1 MSDYFDRIA
10 SRTLGMLPV
19 VHRRREPIFATS
31 VPAERDPFTADVFDD
46 AKMVEKTERGPD
58 RVGRVATASAPPL
71 DKQNDDVPQP
81 VSTPVVA
88 SELHERSSVAEPAI
102 VSSVRGFE
110 SVTIATEIAKFAEA
124 KDPVAPAIAPSSDKA
139 RVAIKV
145 DRRSNVDDRQQGQDA
160 ARESV
165 KLEAPDDRFE
175 NAPTSEAHVIAVESY
190 RASDRESDVVAAN
203 ESLPAIATK
212 INETE
217 PDRGRATASRMTTD
231 DTRRDDRAPTA
242 RDQPTDDE
250 ALTINVSIGRIDI
263 VRPTPPSPPSP
274 VARPSSPRPS
284 LDDYM
289 RIREKVRGR

>member
-19 VHRRREPIFATS
+19 VHRRREPIFAIP
-31 VPAERDPFTADVFDD
+31 VPAEHDPFAADVFDD
-46 AKMVEKTERGPD
+46 ADAVEKTERRPD

-71 DKQNDDVPQP
+71 DKQNDDLPQP
-81 VSTPVVA
+81 VSTPGVA
-88 SELHERSSVAEPAI
+88 SKSLERSSVAEPAI

-110 SVTIATEIAKFAEA
+110 SVTIATDIAKFAEA
-124 KDPVAPAIAPSSDKA
+124 KDPVALAIAPSSDKA
-139 RVAIKV
+139 SVDIKT
-145 DRRSNVDDRQQGQDA
+145 DRIRNVDDRQQGRDV

-165 KLEAPDDRFE
+165 TLGAPDDRVE
-175 NAPTSEAHVIAVESY
+175 NVSTSDVHVIAVESY
-190 RASDRESDVVAAN
+190 RASDRESDVVASK
-203 ESLPAIATK
+203 ESSHAAATK
-212 INETE
+212 INETDS
-217 PDRGRATASRMTTD
+217 DRGRTTASRMTTD

-242 RDQPTDDE
+242 RDQPIDDE